1 VTTLGTGLGHP
12 GGQERQV
19 NNDPV
24 VDEQGRPGRWHL
36 VDQAPAVRLPPFA
49 GPGETG
55 GFRIAHVFD
64 AAGPDG
70 APRVE
75 ASRGRVTDVDER
87 RRLLGFLEGGT
98 VIADAGVRDT
108 DLLEPHRV
116 AAVPIAFRTDGAWI
130 WDDAVAYYL
139 RWHHVPP
146 EPDLLAH
153 IRAHGYH
160 AATVEGDVR
169 EAARAA
175 LGVSAD
181 VYERKLRLWQVAT
194 GQLADPA
201 RFSFEF
207 QERLRGIGWTPGR
220 DVSDVVDP
228 WLGEALP
235 RLREFEFTRRG
246 YREVQPFAAAV
257 RVLYEFGGVRSR
269 DAGPGVTSARIP
281 FLVFPGERS
290 EERSLWLGALAVAE
304 LAARL
309 GQQVFQLGTVEN
321 GTALLVIAADG
332 SVHLAGTVDR
342 FVAASFD
349 DALAALLDGDLP
361 DPADN
366 PYEID
371 PFA

>member
-1 VTTLGTGLGHP
+1 MRGNGLGHP
-12 GGQERQV
+12 DGQERQGS
-19 NNDPV
+19 NDPV
-24 VDEQGRPGRWHL
+24 FDEQGRAGRWHL
-36 VDQAPAVRLPPFA
+36 ADEAPPVWLPPFA
-49 GPGETG
+49 GPGEAG
-55 GFRIAHVFD
+55 GFRIARIFD
-64 AAGPDG
+64 PAGPDG

-75 ASRGRVTDVDER
+75 ASRGRVTDLDER

-98 VIADAGVRDT
+98 VIADAGLRDT

-116 AAVPIAFRTDGAWI
+116 GAVPIAFRTDGTWI
-130 WDDAVAYYL
+130 WGDAVAYYL

-146 EPDLLAH
+146 EADLLAH
-153 IRAHGYH
+153 IQAHEYH
-160 AATVEGDVR
+160 AAIVEGGVR

-175 LGVSAD
+175 LTVSAD
-181 VYERKLRLWQVAT
+181 RYERKLRPWRVAT

-257 RVLYEFGGVRSR
+257 RVLHEFGGVRSG

-281 FLVFPGERS
+281 FLVFPGEQR
-290 EERSLWLGALAVAE
+290 EEHSLWLGALTVAE
-304 LAARL
+304 VAARL
-309 GQQVFQLGTVEN
+309 GQQVFQLGTAEH
-321 GTALLVIAADG
+321 GAALLVIAADG
-332 SVHLAGTVDR
+332 SVHLAGGVDR